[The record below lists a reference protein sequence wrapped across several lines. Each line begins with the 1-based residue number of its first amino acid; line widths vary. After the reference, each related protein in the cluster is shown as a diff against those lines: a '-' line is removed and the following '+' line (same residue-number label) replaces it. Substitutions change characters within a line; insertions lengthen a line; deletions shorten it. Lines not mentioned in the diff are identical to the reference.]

1 LSVPRAHGSDR
12 GPHGA
17 LRLPMVGKE
26 QAMDTTTRNATAQ
39 VTRKALLD
47 GVAKA
52 NKVTDSKAPQPILA
66 NVLIETTSPDR
77 LTITATDFETALEVS
92 IEAQSRGR
100 IKFTVNAKRLVVL
113 LKKLPKDADLEI
125 THNDKEHWLT
135 ISSEGIDYRLATMP
149 AEEFPPFPIRKG
161 QTLKVTSELFEAM
174 GDVLYAAPTD
184 ETRRI
189 LNGVCLVF
197 DGDKVE
203 VVATD
208 GSQLALYEY
217 RNGDGPP
224 EPFMLTIPRKSVHTM
239 VGLFKKGDAWM
250 VYDEETLRFSI
261 EGLSVYARAIEG
273 QFPNYKQIMPQNKNG
288 QLRVNR
294 KDFIQALDG
303 VAIMSSDRS
312 RCVTFEPK
320 NGSLSLSA
328 GDTEYGSATGKV
340 EAVSEGEHIK
350 FGANAGYVLNALK
363 TIGTKDVVVNIE
375 DALSPIVMKPSDSE
389 DKLTM
394 VIMPMRM

>member
-1 LSVPRAHGSDR
+1 VSQGLMAHAVGLMGHLGSR
-12 GPHGA
+12 IA
-17 LRLPMVGKE
+17 GKGK
-26 QAMDTTTRNATAQ
+26 AMKKATVQ

-52 NKVTDSKAPQPILA
+52 NRVTDSKAPQPILA

-77 LTITATDFETALEVS
+77 LTITATDFETAIETS
-92 IEAQSRGR
+92 IDAQSRGR
-100 IKFTVNAKRLVVL
+100 IKFTVNAKRLTQL
-113 LKKLPKDADLEI
+113 LKKLPKDVGLTL
-125 THNDKEHWLT
+125 THDDNEHWLT
-135 ISSEGIDYRLATMP
+135 ISSNRTDYQLATMP
-149 AEEFPPFPIRKG
+149 AEEFPPFPTIQG
-161 QTLKVTSELFEAM
+161 QPFKVTPEIFEAM
-174 GDVLYAAPTD
+174 GSVLHCASTD
-184 ETRRI
+184 ESRYI
-189 LNGVCLVF
+189 LNGVYLAF
-197 DGDKVE
+197 EGERVE

-208 GSQLALYEY
+208 GSQLSLYEY

-224 EPFMLTIPRKSVHTM
+224 EPFNVTIPRKSVHTALSVFKGRDVRIV
-239 VGLFKKGDAWM
+239 VGENHILFW
-250 VYDEETLRFSI
+250 SN
-261 EGLSVYARAIEG
+261 GLSLTARSMEG
-273 QFPNYKQIMPQNKNG
+273 HFPDYKQIIPENKNG
-288 QLRVNR
+288 QLVINR
-294 KDFIQALDG
+294 KAFIQALDG

-363 TIGTKDVVVNIE
+363 TIDTEDVVVAIE
-375 DALSPIVMKPSDSE
+375 DALSPIVVKPSDGD

-394 VIMPMRM
+394 VIMPMRL

>member
-1 LSVPRAHGSDR
+1 
-12 GPHGA
+12 
-17 LRLPMVGKE
+17 
-26 QAMDTTTRNATAQ
+26 MDTKTRSATAQ

-77 LTITATDFETALEVS
+77 LIITATDFETALEVS
-92 IEAQSRGR
+92 IEAQSRCR
-100 IKFTVNAKRLVVL
+100 LKFTVNAKRLIAL
-113 LKKLPKDADLEI
+113 LKKLPKDASLEMS
-125 THNDKEHWLT
+125 HDAEWLT
-135 ISSEGIDYRLATMP
+135 ISSEGIDYQLATMP
-149 AEEFPPFPIRKG
+149 VEEFPPFPIRKG
-161 QTLKVTSELFEAM
+161 QMLKVTSELFEAM
-174 GDVLYAAPTD
+174 GNVLYAASTD
-184 ETRRI
+184 ETRTI
-189 LNGVCLVF
+189 LNGVLLAF

-217 RNGDGPP
+217 RNGDDSV

-239 VGLFKKGDAWM
+239 ISVFKKGDAWM
-250 VYDEETLRFSI
+250 VYGEDWARFSI

-273 QFPNYKQIMPQNKNG
+273 QFPAYKQIMPENKRG
-288 QLRVNR
+288 QLVINR
-294 KDFIQALDG
+294 KAFIQALDG

-312 RCVTFEPK
+312 RFVTFEPK
-320 NGSLSLSA
+320 NGALVLFTE
-328 GDTEYGSATGKV
+328 DTELGSATGKV
-340 EAVSEGEHIK
+340 EAISEGEHIK

-363 TIGTKDVVVNIE
+363 TIDTEDVVVNIE